1 MENHPGDHLKT
12 LLFLIASISAIEIH
26 VILSIVGVSH
36 YIIYIFLKI
45 LKEFNDWNDRI

>member
-12 LLFLIASISAIEIH
+12 LLFLIAYISAVEIH
-26 VILSIVGVSH
+26 VLLSIVGVSL
-36 YIIYIFLKI
+36 YIIYISFKI